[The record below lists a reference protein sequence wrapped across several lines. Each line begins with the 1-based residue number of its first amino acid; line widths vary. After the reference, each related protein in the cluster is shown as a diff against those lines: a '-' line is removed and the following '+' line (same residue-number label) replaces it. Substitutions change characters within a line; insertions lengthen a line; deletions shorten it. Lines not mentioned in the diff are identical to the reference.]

1 MIIANTEGLCD
12 RKLPVPAYVGRTPI
26 INASVVKPNEKPG
39 LPGSV
44 FEIATK
50 VIGIVKLRRNIPSIA
65 ASGIAAPNASSG
77 ADIKRDM
84 TPTFCHPH
92 LSPII
97 PPKAFPK
104 TIPEVSVTNRKM
116 SDFQGK
122 TTTEPITDLATIVIR
137 SKSMIDSK

>member
-12 RKLPVPAYVGRTPI
+12 RKLPALVYVGITPI

-39 LPGSV
+39 LPGSL

-50 VIGIVKLRRNIPSIA
+50 VIGIVKLKRNIPSIA
-65 ASGIAAPNASSG
+65 ASGIAAPNVSSG

-84 TPTFCHPH
+84 TPTFCHPY

-104 TIPEVSVTNRKM
+104 TMPEVSVTNRKM

>member
-1 MIIANTEGLCD
+1 MIITNTKRLCD
-12 RKLPVPAYVGRTPI
+12 RKLPALAYVGRTPL
-26 INASVVKPNEKPG
+26 INASVVKPKEKPG

-50 VIGIVKLRRNIPSIA
+50 VIGIVKLKRNIPTIA
-65 ASGIAAPNASSG
+65 ESGIAAPNASSG

-84 TPTFCHPH
+84 TPTFCHPY

-104 TIPEVSVTNRKM
+104 TIPEVSVPNQYFTN
-116 SDFQGK
+116 S
-122 TTTEPITDLATIVIR
+122 
-137 SKSMIDSK
+137 